1 MPRPSEFDL
10 IRDYFTR
17 GFPQADDVLL
27 GIGDDCS
34 LVSPP
39 LDMELAQSIDTQVAG
54 VHFPANAPAHLIA
67 ARALRCAVSDLAA
80 IGAVPQG
87 FHLALTLPD
96 SDPSFLAEFARGLRQ
111 TAHELE
117 MPLLGGDTTRGSV
130 LTVTVAVQGW
140 LPQGLGLRRTGA
152 IAGQDIWLSG
162 KIGAATLIL
171 DEVLKTP
178 DRDDAATAPYY
189 HPQVHVSFGHVLL
202 SLATSAIDISDG
214 LLQDARHIARASG
227 VNLEFDANAIPTSV
241 PRGHPQWTQCLTGG
255 DDYQLLFTAPKDAE
269 DRILACAQTINL
281 DHCTRVGKV
290 IAATESDSGNIT
302 VIANGTPLNFDRE
315 GYEHF

>member
-34 LVSPP
+34 LVNPP

-54 VHFPANAPAHLIA
+54 VHFPADAPAHLIA

-80 IGAVPQG
+80 LGAVPQG

-162 KIGAATLIL
+162 KIGAAALIL

-241 PRGHPQWTQCLTGG
+241 PREHPQWTQCLTGG

-281 DHCTRVGKV
+281 GHCTRVGKV